1 MNAIAQCLEE
11 KFIERLPSK
20 INTALVEGRLSALF
34 SGKVIII
41 PHSIN
46 PEGIKESENNSWNL
60 DTKR

>member
-1 MNAIAQCLEE
+1 MNAIAHCLEE

-20 INTALVEGRLSALF
+20 TNTALIEGRLSDLF
-34 SGKVIII
+34 SGKVNLIL
-41 PHSIN
+41 HSIN

>member
-20 INTALVEGRLSALF
+20 TNTALIEGRLSDLF
-34 SGKVIII
+34 SGKVNLILHIF
-41 PHSIN
+41 N